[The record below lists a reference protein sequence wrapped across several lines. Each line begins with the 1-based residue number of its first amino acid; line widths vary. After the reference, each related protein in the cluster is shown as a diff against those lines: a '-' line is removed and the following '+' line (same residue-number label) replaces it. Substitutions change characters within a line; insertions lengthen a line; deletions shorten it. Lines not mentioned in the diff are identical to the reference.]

1 MGLTKRDRKGV
12 PASRP
17 AKSNVQTIEA
27 TSKDL
32 KGLYALGFGMIMIG
46 MLWALLG
53 GSSWPIGAILFV
65 SGLVLFIVTKIR
77 IWWNHG

>member
-1 MGLTKRDRKGV
+1 MGLTQRDRKGV
-12 PASRP
+12 NPQAASKP
-17 AKSNVQTIEA
+17 HVQTIEA

-53 GSSWPIGAILFV
+53 GSSWPIGAVLFLG
-65 SGLVLFIVTKIR
+65 GLVLFLVTKIR